1 MSETVAFKWVEI
13 EGFRGFKDRQRV
25 LLDASSVLIYGPN
38 GTGKTSFFDA
48 IQWLLLGSL
57 QRLERWRVRK
67 NDEHIVNRYRGSEPA
82 IVEAEL
88 EIAGS
93 AVRLRRQGKYDSGF
107 LEWRSEDASLHGED
121 AERRLE
127 KALTA
132 RPGQDV
138 RRLLMTS
145 ALLQQDVVREV
156 LEDKPAQRYEQL
168 AALLGLDELAAF
180 DAAVRNRAERLA
192 AAGRAAR
199 QALESAEDKAQTLAA
214 QVESLQH
221 DVRLADDVRQARE
234 AIVSQLQALQ
244 PTVVVTTVPATS
256 ADAALLQQAAR
267 TMGESLASLVQT
279 ARALRERRA
288 STTSPPEEALQRLEE
303 AAVAAERRMQEAQTA
318 ADAAEAKRAAAT
330 ERSSQLTALAVQALD
345 LLGPQCPVCGQDINE
360 HDVRDRLHR
369 RLAGESDSDVRNAM
383 AAADVA
389 RRELAAAKQDVDEVR
404 KQLTPLRAAHEE
416 AQRLLREE
424 EELREACRSFDV
436 PRGAPL
442 EIAGLTAIQAG
453 DLSSAEE
460 VLVALRVVW
469 TAAGDLVAVLRTDTT
484 DARLTELR
492 SQLGRAEETVAT
504 VKEAARLASAQEEQ
518 GKLLQRATTRA
529 VTAVTSKRFKRLA
542 PTVQDIYGRLDPH
555 PSFKTLDFDL
565 DVYRQ
570 KGIASPVARDE
581 AESVDADPLLVFSSS
596 QANVT
601 ALSYFLALGWAAG
614 PEALPFVLLDDPL
627 QSMDDVNVL
636 GFADLCRHIR
646 RQRQLVVS
654 THERRLASLL
664 QRKLAPRSATER
676 TRIIEFKAWTRN
688 GPEIDQRLVEPQL
701 LEGQRRAIVPV
712 QAA

>member
-25 LLDASSVLIYGPN
+25 LLDASSVLIFGPN

-88 EIAGS
+88 EIGGS
-93 AVRLRRQGKYDSGF
+93 RVWLRRQGKYDSGF

-127 KALTA
+127 TALTA

-180 DAAVRNRAERLA
+180 DAAVGNRAERLA

-199 QALESAEDKAQTLAA
+199 HALQTAEDNAQTIAA
-214 QVESLQH
+214 QVESLRN

-234 AIVSQLQALQ
+234 AIVSRLQALE
-244 PTVVVTTVPATS
+244 PTVVVTMVPATS

-267 TMGESLASLVQT
+267 TIEESLASLVKT

-288 STTSPPEEALQRLEE
+288 STANPPEEALQRLEE
-303 AAVAAERRMQEAQTA
+303 SAAAAERRAQEAQAAVAA
-318 ADAAEAKRAAAT
+318 AEVKLAAAT
-330 ERSSQLTALAVQALD
+330 ERSSQLTAVAVQALD
-345 LLGPQCPVCGQDINE
+345 VLGPQCPVCGQDINE
-360 HDVRDRLHR
+360 HNVRGRLHR
-369 RLAGESDSDVRNAM
+369 RIAGESDTDVRNAM
-383 AAADVA
+383 AAAELA
-389 RRELAAAKQDVDEVR
+389 RRELAAANQEVDAVR
-404 KQLTPLRAAHEE
+404 KQLAPLRAAREE

-424 EELREACRSFDV
+424 EELKEACGSFDV
-436 PRGAPL
+436 PRGTPV
-442 EIAGLTAIQAG
+442 EIAGLSAIKAG
-453 DLSSAEE
+453 DLSSAEA
-460 VLVALRVVW
+460 VLLALRVVW
-469 TAAGDLVAVLRTDTT
+469 TSAGDLVAVLRTDTT

-492 SQLGRAEETVAT
+492 SQLRRAEETVAT
-504 VKEAARLASAQEEQ
+504 VKEAASLASTQEEQ

-529 VTAVTSKRFKRLA
+529 VTAVTAKRFKRLA

-646 RQRQLVVS
+646 RQRQLVIS

-664 QRKLAPRSATER
+664 QRKLAPRSAPER
-676 TRIIEFKAWTRN
+676 TRVIEFKAWTRN
-688 GPEIDQRLVEPQL
+688 GPEIDQRLVESQL
-701 LEGQRRAIVPV
+701 FEGEHRAIVPV
-712 QAA
+712 SAA